1 MNRRTKDRVDLRLQC
16 RLGPQKVLSVASAG
30 QSQIIGLT
38 QNVSRCGLLMRWLE
52 DVELP
57 APGSDLTVDIDLPA
71 DASFG
76 PRLMRCRATVVRIIR
91 NAEGLLAVGMK
102 IRNIRFVAPTPSS
115 KKRAAAAVAGGTP
128 TQWELESIR
137 GPPKGSINPMLMPTA
152 SSERAVKSAVVVSA
166 QEQAREK
173 IPFIARF
180 LPSLTDLAFLMPL
193 IFLFLKLDGA
203 RTLLGDGDTGSHV
216 RTGEWIMAHGA
227 VPDND
232 IFSFSRPGAPW
243 FAWEWLWDVLVA
255 VLHQRW
261 GMSAVVAASA
271 LLFRLIR
278 RYCGN
283 GLVAIAVTLLATG
296 GCAIHWLARPHLF
309 SLLFL
314 TVTLHITMRGAEGR
328 TRLLAWLVPL
338 TLLWTNLHGG
348 FFIIFLVL
356 LCYIANGLVNAA
368 IEKDPHARR
377 VWLAGLRPWLVTFA
391 ACFAV
396 TFINP
401 YGWQLHKHVV
411 EYIIDPYS
419 LNHITEF
426 QSMNFHAPVSVYFE
440 PLMILTIVVALS
452 DASNRRFAE
461 VFLALG
467 WLHLALIA
475 QRNLPLYT
483 IAAARSRPAE
493 FPPPLLTPATPR
505 ARLRDGSD
513 APSAGSAVPRP
524 ASRKPTGFRA
534 FIWSAPFLICW
545 LTLILLSTPPAQGV
559 TGRNPLA
566 LFTSTYDPQFYP
578 EKALAQLRTPETHHI
593 FAEDEWGD
601 YLIYHLYP
609 NKKVFVDG
617 RSDFYG
623 DDFGERYLDIM
634 NVQHG
639 WQKTLDKYSIDTIVI
654 APKFALTQTLKI
666 SRDWRV
672 VFDDGIAL
680 VFRRNVPGPNSPV
693 PSNEGET
700 VVHGL
705 SRADAS
711 GRYGMQNHHGRSRGP
726 GDRQFFHPEDYSHQ
740 GLKRC
745 SCH

>member
-452 DASNRRFAE
+452 DARNRRFAE

-483 IAAARSRPAE
+483 IAAAPIAARGISAAIAYACDSSGSLAGWIGRTFRWFRSSSASVEETDRIPRVHLVSAIPYLLVDAHPA
-493 FPPPLLTPATPR
+493 FDAAGARGYRAQPAG
-505 ARLRDGSD
+505 ALHIDLRS
-513 APSAGSAVPRP
+513 AVLSRESAGSAAHSGNPPHLRRRRVGRLPDLPPVSEQEGVCRRAQRFLRRRLRGTLPRHHECP
-524 ASRKPTGFRA
+524 A
-534 FIWSAPFLICW
+534 W
-545 LTLILLSTPPAQGV
+545 L
-559 TGRNPLA
+559 
-566 LFTSTYDPQFYP
+566 
-578 EKALAQLRTPETHHI
+578 
-593 FAEDEWGD
+593 AEDA
-601 YLIYHLYP
+601 
-609 NKKVFVDG
+609 
-617 RSDFYG
+617 R
-623 DDFGERYLDIM
+623 
-634 NVQHG
+634 Q
-639 WQKTLDKYSIDTIVI
+639 
-654 APKFALTQTLKI
+654 
-666 SRDWRV
+666 
-672 VFDDGIAL
+672 VFDRHHRHRAE
-680 VFRRNVPGPNSPV
+680 V
-693 PSNEGET
+693 
-700 VVHGL
+700 
-705 SRADAS
+705 RADANAQDFP
-711 GRYGMQNHHGRSRGP
+711 GLACRFRRRHRSRLP
-726 GDRQFFHPEDYSHQ
+726 PQCPWPEFPRPQ
-740 GLKRC
+740 
-745 SCH
+745 